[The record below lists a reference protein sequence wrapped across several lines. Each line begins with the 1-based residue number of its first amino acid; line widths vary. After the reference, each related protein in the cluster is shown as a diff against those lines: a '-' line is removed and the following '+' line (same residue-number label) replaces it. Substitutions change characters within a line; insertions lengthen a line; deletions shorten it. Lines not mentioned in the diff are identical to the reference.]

1 MPLVMRA
8 SPILVDAR
16 SHEVPRS
23 SKTPAAISLRNLSLL
38 LIVFGMLGAAGCV
51 GVVSKPGTPPVG
63 VLDVSPNPVQFGN
76 VMVGSSAKQTVAVT
90 NAGVGNVTL
99 TKIAM
104 SGAGFTISG
113 PSTPITFTPGQS
125 ENFTVTFK
133 STGTGLE
140 SGNISI
146 TIGDLAPQLVASA
159 TATGVAASMGV
170 SPGSVS
176 FGNVHVGTPATQT
189 IQLTNGGSASG
200 TINSI
205 SATGTGFSVS
215 GLSTPQT
222 LNPGQSVTFTAE
234 FKPPSSGADSGSIS
248 IATSSSSSPMDVSL
262 SGTGVTSTYILTPS
276 ATSLSFGS
284 VNDGTKVTKQV
295 VLQNTGSA
303 DVDISTVS
311 VSGSG
316 YSVSGVAN
324 GTDLTP
330 GQSATLNVI
339 FDPSTGGSLPG
350 TVKIAS
356 NAAGSPLDISLSGT
370 GVAAATYVLTPSPA
384 SLSFGSVND
393 GTTATQQVNL
403 QNTGTGTVDISTVS
417 ITGSGYTFSGVPNG
431 TNLTPGQTAV
441 LTVNF
446 DPSTTGS
453 IPGTVTIK
461 SNAAGSPL
469 SIGLSGTGT
478 SGSTSHS
485 VALAWDPSSSSVVGY
500 YVYRSSKPSGPFK
513 KLNSTPNSDP
523 GYTDTNVTDG
533 LMYFYYV
540 TAVNSENIESSDSN
554 QISVTIP
561 SD

>member
-16 SHEVPRS
+16 SYGSPRS
-23 SKTPAAISLRNLSLL
+23 SKTRAAFSLRNLSFL
-38 LIVFGMLGAAGCV
+38 LIVFGMLSAAGCV

-63 VLDVSPNPVQFGN
+63 ELDVSPNPVKFGN
-76 VMVGSSAKQTVAVT
+76 VMVGSTATQTVNVT

-99 TKIAM
+99 TKIVM

-113 PSTPITFTPGQS
+113 PATPKTFTPGQS

-133 STGTGLE
+133 ATGTGLE
-140 SGNISI
+140 SGNITI
-146 TIGDLAPQLVASA
+146 TIGTLAPQLVASA
-159 TATGVAASMGV
+159 TATGVAPSLGV
-170 SPGSVS
+170 TPGSVS
-176 FGNVHVGTPATQT
+176 FGSVHIGSPASQT
-189 IQLTNGGSASG
+189 IQLTNGGTANG

-205 SATGTGFSVS
+205 SATGAGFTVS
-215 GLSTPQT
+215 GLSTPHT

-234 FKPPSSGADSGSIS
+234 FNPTKSGAESGSIS

-262 SGTGVTSTYILTPS
+262 TGTGVTSTYILTPS

-284 VNDGTKVTKQV
+284 VKDGTTVSKQV
-295 VLQNTGSA
+295 TLQNTGSA
-303 DVDISTVS
+303 DVDISGVS
-311 VSGSG
+311 ISGSG
-316 YSVSGVAN
+316 YTASGVAN
-324 GTDLTP
+324 GTNLTP
-330 GQSATLNVI
+330 GQSATLTVS
-339 FDPSTGGSLPG
+339 FDPSTPGNLPG
-350 TVKIAS
+350 TAKITS
-356 NAAGSPLDISLSGT
+356 DAAGSPLAISLSGT
-370 GVAAATYVLTPSPA
+370 GVAATTYALAPSPT

-393 GTTATQQVNL
+393 GTTVTKQVSL

-417 ITGSGYTFSGVPNG
+417 ITGSGYTFSGVANG

-446 DPSTTGS
+446 DPSTAGS
-453 IPGTVTIK
+453 LPGTVTVK

-469 SIGLSGTGT
+469 AIGLSGTGT
-478 SGSTSHS
+478 SGSTPHS
-485 VALAWDPSSSSVVGY
+485 VALAWDPSTSSVVGY

-513 KLNSTPNSDP
+513 KLNTTPNSDI
-523 GYTDTNVTDG
+523 GYTDSNVTDG

>member
-16 SHEVPRS
+16 SHEFPRS